1 MIFFG
6 LLGRT
11 GRDLPG
17 NIEPTQENLKAYE
30 QGVDVRN
37 NLSSMSLEDAKNDDS
52 TASSI
57 IFHPDYVPDSREV
70 QDQKNALRSAGFSDT
85 PLWNLPDYVENSAWY
100 VKPGQF
106 DAKELPYDMVGLGA
120 TNYGVSNCATKFIC

>member
-1 MIFFG
+1 MLAANDFFG

-57 IFHPDYVPDSREV
+57 IFILTTCQIAAKYKIKKMRY
-70 QDQKNALRSAGFSDT
+70 ALLDFLIRRCGT
-85 PLWNLPDYVENSAWY
+85 YP
-100 VKPGQF
+100 
-106 DAKELPYDMVGLGA
+106 
-120 TNYGVSNCATKFIC
+120 TT